1 MKEEVLFTEQQ
12 RFNQWGLRVLLGLI
26 CIAPLYG
33 IYYQV
38 ILGKQF
44 GNKPVGDHILYI
56 QAVLLLLLAFFFLN
70 ITKLE
75 TRITKVGI
83 DVRFFPF
90 HLKTRHYSW
99 EEIDKAIVRTYSPIG
114 EYGGWGLKT
123 GSGGDTYNVS
133 GEQGIQ
139 LVFKSGR
146 KLLIGT
152 NKPQEA
158 ANVLAIVKQEV

>member
-1 MKEEVLFTEQQ
+1 MTEGVLFVEVQ
-12 RFNQWGLRVLLGLI
+12 RFNQWWLRGLMGLV
-26 CIAPLYG
+26 CVPPLWG

-38 ILGKQF
+38 ILGKPF
-44 GNKPVGDHILYI
+44 GNKPASDHALYI
-56 QAVLLLLLAFFFLN
+56 LAALLLFLAFFFLR
-70 ITKLE
+70 IAKLE
-75 TRITKVGI
+75 TWITKEGM

-90 HLKTRHYSW
+90 HITARHYFW
-99 EEIDKAIVRTYSPIG
+99 GDIDKVIVRNYSPIG
-114 EYGGWGLKT
+114 EYGGWGLKS

-146 KLLIGT
+146 KLLVGT

-158 ANVLAIVKQEV
+158 ANVLAIIKQDQ